1 MKIIMPCETVT
12 RYILPALRVSISKK
26 LFEKF
31 KFNQSNIANILGV
44 TQPVISKYL
53 SENYDEKIKLILKNE
68 RLDRIALEITESIIN
83 KNINNEEIT
92 GILLKTSS
100 EFVDG
105 YEYLID

>member
-53 SENYDEKIKLILKNE
+53 SENYDEKIKLILMPPFNFLVG
-68 RLDRIALEITESIIN
+68 RSITKSQKESLGPLFNN
-83 KNINNEEIT
+83 KLFNIPKLAIKFN
-92 GILLKTSS
+92 
-100 EFVDG
+100 V
-105 YEYLID
+105 